1 MYALRLTPRADGDFF
16 EEDPLEMIK
25 TAPIKPTMVGI
36 NEVEMLVYGEPFS
49 LAKFSISL
57 GD

>member
-36 NEVEMLVYGEPFS
+36 NEVEMLVYG
-49 LAKFSISL
+49 
-57 GD
+57 